1 MRIVLDTNVL
11 MAGIFWSG
19 PPFEILEQWKK
30 GLIKLVVSPEIIE
43 EYTRVGEELSQDH
56 PGVDVSPILDLIVT
70 TSEIC
75 LPSPLPQPACRD
87 TSDDKF
93 IACALSA
100 KADYIVSGDK
110 DLVTMV
116 NYGGIRVVKPKEFL
130 NLVDI
135 TGHRGHL

>member
-1 MRIVLDTNVL
+1 MRIIVLDTNVL

-19 PPFEILEQWKK
+19 PPFEILERWKK

-43 EYTRVGEELSQDH
+43 EYTRVGKELSQDH
-56 PGVDVSPILDLIVT
+56 SGVDVGPILDLIVT

-75 LPSPLPQPACRD
+75 LPSPLPQPVCRD
-87 TSDDKF
+87 ASDDKF

-110 DLVTMV
+110 DLVTIGD
-116 NYGGIRVVKPKEFL
+116 YGGIRVVKPKEFL
-130 NLVDI
+130 NLM
-135 TGHRGHL
+135 G